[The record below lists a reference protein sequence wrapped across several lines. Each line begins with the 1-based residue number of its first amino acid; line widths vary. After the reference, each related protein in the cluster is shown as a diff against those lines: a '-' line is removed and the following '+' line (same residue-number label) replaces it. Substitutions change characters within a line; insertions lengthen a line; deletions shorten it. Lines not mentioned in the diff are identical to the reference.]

1 MIKVEEFVNFVY
13 NLSEL
18 FVLKDICIMVV
29 FLEFFIQLCDFVFL
43 LMVMWIIRWG
53 RSNKEIQIVYYLG
66 KLIFVDLYLRLN
78 MRRNVKEWIKLNIF
92 VN

>member
-66 KLIFVDLYLRLN
+66 KLIFVDLCLRLN